1 MDKLP
6 KPLKYLWWALTDF
19 VEDNGPQ
26 WAAALAYYALLSVF
40 PLLLA
45 ALSIATFFV
54 DPDFAA
60 DQATSVLG
68 SFLPTGQE
76 QIRSIVES
84 VFEARG
90 GVSLIALALLLW
102 TGSRVFG
109 VATQALNIAFDA
121 DESYGF
127 VKRTALQFAMAA
139 TLGLLLIAALASRWA
154 IGFAWG
160 RLGLEDELG
169 WLLTALQ
176 WLIPGAL
183 LVVTLFLAYRWV
195 PRTRVNNSA
204 ALVGAAVSTVAF
216 LIARPLF
223 SYYVTRVGNYNMI
236 YGSLAVVIIL
246 VLWAWLSAMILL
258 FGGEIAAL
266 LEAMEH
272 RGKTRREVEE
282 HHRLRSPVRKL
293 KETVRE
299 SAS

>member
-1 MDKLP
+1 MDNLP
-6 KPLKYLWWALTDF
+6 KPLKYLWWSIKDF
-19 VEDNGPQ
+19 IEDNGPQ

-54 DPDFAA
+54 DTEWATR
-60 DQATSVLG
+60 QATSILG
-68 SFLPTGQE
+68 SFLPTGEE

-154 IGFAWG
+154 IGFAW
-160 RLGLEDELG
+160 RTLGLGDELG
-169 WLLTALQ
+169 WLLNALQ
-176 WLIPGAL
+176 VVIPGAL

-195 PRTRVNNSA
+195 PRTDVSNSS
-204 ALVGAAVSTVAF
+204 ALIGAVVATVAF
-216 LIARPLF
+216 LVARPLF
-223 SYYVTRVGNYNMI
+223 AYYVTRFGNYNMI
-236 YGSLAVVIIL
+236 YGSLAIVIIL

-258 FGGEIAAL
+258 FGGELAAL

-282 HHRLRSPVRKL
+282 YHRLRSPARKL
-293 KETVRE
+293 KELARE
-299 SAS
+299 ATS